1 VSAWESTPAG
11 LLRGDAG
18 TRGLATAS
26 GPEPVPNAE
35 RYPGAASEYRAAWSE
50 SRWAFTAADGSTAVV
65 DNAGTREQMT
75 RLAGRGWTGAWLDF
89 PELGLPPKELR
100 PLYAGLRAAS
110 ARTGTATP
118 KAGADAAWQQ
128 MVAESDYAQTPW
140 RIPAGGGRIP

>member
-1 VSAWESTPAG
+1 M
-11 LLRGDAG
+11 
-18 TRGLATAS
+18 
-26 GPEPVPNAE
+26 
-35 RYPGAASEYRAAWSE
+35 
-50 SRWAFTAADGSTAVV
+50 

-75 RLAGRGWTGAWLDF
+75 AARRRAWTGAWLDF
-89 PELGLPPKELR
+89 PELGLPPRELR

-128 MVAESDYAQTPW
+128 MIPAESDYAQTPW